1 MIDVEKE
8 EYVDMNP
15 YENHDDIEGKN
26 NNDFPKKE
34 TLFFA
39 PPNNGS
45 SWRPGWDMHTDP
57 MDQKEEKE
65 LLNKTNLN
73 PYANI

>member
-26 NNDFPKKE
+26 NNDF
-34 TLFFA
+34 
-39 PPNNGS
+39 S
-45 SWRPGWDMHTDP
+45 
-57 MDQKEEKE
+57 QKELYF
-65 LLNKTNLN
+65 LLLPIMLVAEGLVETCILTLWTKKKKRNSLIKPT
-73 PYANI
+73 